1 MENSL
6 KDAKLIHNAALL
18 IELKDE
24 NDIEDDL
31 IIAEGKQGY
40 QPTVLLVDETESER
54 TVIANF
60 EDDK

>member
-1 MENSL
+1 V
-6 KDAKLIHNAALL
+6 
-18 IELKDE
+18 ELKDE

-60 EDDK
+60 EDEI